1 MENLGLMF
9 ICPLIVLVAD
19 TTSPFTFVNSHTKND
34 LVETRRRKSTTGTW
48 IDFLAALSITRSQG
62 TTVYVKDA
70 MNDHHPHN
78 TVINEVVFK
87 AKETSGTA
95 VPRLSGVKT
104 NSSNA
109 AKKSGK
115 IRVKFAPTAVD
126 LRRPKAPHLQ
136 IHHVVCFATGLL
148 PHVRLIFDR
157 GPDSVLL
164 DGLAKAAAS
173 RASVPRVA
181 GGAPH

>member
-1 MENLGLMF
+1 M
-9 ICPLIVLVAD
+9 
-19 TTSPFTFVNSHTKND
+19 
-34 LVETRRRKSTTGTW
+34 
-48 IDFLAALSITRSQG
+48 
-62 TTVYVKDA
+62 YVKDA

-95 VPRLSGVKT
+95 VPSLSGVKT

-136 IHHVVCFATGLL
+136 IHRVVCFAAGLL

-164 DGLAKAAAS
+164 DGMAKAAAS
-173 RASVPRVA
+173 CASVPWVVA
-181 GGAPH
+181 PPTDASCSSTPGENTILGFCNN